1 MVKRL
6 RFQFEPWGLG
16 LFLLVMLPN
25 FIWFAVPA
33 PDDILRSGGAETAW
47 DTAASVLQVLLA
59 VSLCALKNPR
69 AERVSLRSPLF
80 LISLLLCIGYWGVW
94 VLYYAGIT
102 SPPILL
108 LLCLLPCSTFLVF
121 SLYRKNGCAVAF
133 GMLFTLCHT
142 VSTVLNFLI

>member
-59 VSLCALKNPR
+59 VSLCVLRNP
-69 AERVSLRSPLF
+69 AAKRVSLRNPL
-80 LISLLLCIGYWGVW
+80 LAASLLCCLGYWCAW
-94 VLYYAGIT
+94 ALYYGGIA
-102 SPPILL
+102 SRQVLL
-108 LLCLLPCSTFLVF
+108 LLCLLPCGAFLCF
-121 SLYRKNGCAVAF
+121 SLGRRNWAALAFVAA
-133 GMLFTLCHT
+133 FTLCHT
-142 VSTVLNFLI
+142 VSTCLNFLI

>member
-1 MVKRL
+1 MIKRL

-47 DTAASVLQVLLA
+47 DTAASVLQVLLT
-59 VSLCALKNPR
+59 VSLCVLKNPS
-69 AERVSLRSPLF
+69 AERVSFRSPLF
-80 LISLLLCIGYWGVW
+80 LISLLLCIGYWGIW
-94 VLYYAGIT
+94 VLYYAGIA

-121 SLYRKNGCAVAF
+121 SLYRKNGCAAAF